1 MNLHKSQCLYFII
14 NTLLHSK
21 MTTLDWS
28 VIVIGS
34 MGEATLIIIM
44 IIILKFCL
52 LMQEVK
58 SPIFLSLFY
67 GGGGDDTKG

>member
-1 MNLHKSQCLYFII
+1 MSIFYKK
-14 NTLLHSK
+14 TKLLHNT
-21 MTTLDWS
+21 MTTLDWL

-34 MGEATLIIIM
+34 MGEATLII

-58 SPIFLSLFY
+58 SPKLPPFSFFPIY
-67 GGGGDDTKG
+67 GR

>member
-1 MNLHKSQCLYFII
+1 
-14 NTLLHSK
+14 

-34 MGEATLIIIM
+34 MGEATLIII
-44 IIILKFCL
+44 ILKFCL

-58 SPIFLSLFY
+58 SPKLPPFSFFPIY
-67 GGGGDDTKG
+67 GGGSDDTRG